1 VLNLIGS
8 NDDARAFCERHIDV
22 REAHLVWQS
31 LPWRQIEWFRSDGMA
46 RHQERVREALLPV
59 VLDWIARECKC
70 EVAAY
75 WTGGVHTTSKCL
87 AAAAILDGF
96 FEDADGSGV
105 IVYARVAPAC
115 PAWIQAHACPAWIQA
130 QHAMGVAGS
139 DRALIAATFHN
150 ETDIACRVIAKDSAF
165 IERHFRLCSL
175 ALRSPDF
182 EGPTC
187 DDLSLLHTSLIA
199 GMNHGREPEAAP
211 GDQERASSSPAGAP
225 E

>member
-1 VLNLIGS
+1 MLNLIGS
-8 NDDARAFCERHIDV
+8 QDDARAFCERHIDV
-22 REAHLVWQS
+22 REAPLVWQS
-31 LPWRQIEWFRSDGMA
+31 LPWRQIEWFRSDAMA
-46 RHQERVREALLPV
+46 RHREKVRDALLPV
-59 VLDWIARECKC
+59 VIDWIARECKC

-105 IVYARVAPAC
+105 IVYARSAP
-115 PAWIQAHACPAWIQA
+115 ACPAWIQA

-139 DRALIAATFHN
+139 ERALIATTFHN

-199 GMNHGREPEAAP
+199 GMNHGRGPEAAP
-211 GDQERASSSPAGAP
+211 GNQERASASSAGAAG
-225 E
+225 